1 MVPDR
6 LAIPAAA
13 PMWVAM
19 TYARASSFFDLT
31 GLRPRSRAERI
42 ARLDALATLLDTAFV
57 VPGTRIR
64 FGIDA
69 IIRLV
74 PALGDV
80 VTTGLALYV
89 VSEAHALGA
98 PPWLIAR
105 MLANVAIDSI
115 IGAVPLVGDAVD
127 VAWRVNRR
135 NVALLLDYLR
145 RSEAGRPYP

>member
-1 MVPDR
+1 
-6 LAIPAAA
+6 
-13 PMWVAM
+13 M
-19 TYARASSFFDLT
+19 TYTQASSFFDLSRS
-31 GLRPRSRAERI
+31 RPRSRAERI
-42 ARLDALATLLDTAFV
+42 ARLDSLATLFDTAFV
-57 VPGTRIR
+57 VPGTPIR

-74 PALGDV
+74 PGLGDM
-80 VTTGLALYV
+80 VTTGLALFV

-115 IGAVPLVGDAVD
+115 IGAVPIVGDAID

-135 NVALLLDYLR
+135 NVGLLLDHLHR
-145 RSEAGRPYP
+145 TEQRWAEA